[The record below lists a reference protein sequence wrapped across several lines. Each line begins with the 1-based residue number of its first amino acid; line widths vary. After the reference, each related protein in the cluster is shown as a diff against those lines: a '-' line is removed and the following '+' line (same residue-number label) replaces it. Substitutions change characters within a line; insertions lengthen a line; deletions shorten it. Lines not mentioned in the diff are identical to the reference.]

1 MKKVFLKKDREKLW
15 LSGHPWIYSGAV
27 DKIEQNIIPGSI
39 VEVFNHKNEFIGYGH
54 YNKNSKIIVRML
66 EHDKN
71 VSIDANWYNQ
81 KIKQAYEL
89 RMGLNIDSNAFRLIH
104 SESDFLPGLI
114 IDYFNGYVILQIST
128 LGMER
133 DKEFVI
139 QALINNIPN
148 LKGIYEK
155 SEGDGRKLEGLPEK
169 TQILWGEIPDTIEIF
184 ERNANF
190 IIDLKGQKTGFYSDQ
205 RENRILLGNLS
216 KGKNFLDVCSYTGG
230 FSVHAMSNGA
240 NSATLIDISEDA
252 LNVAKENLKKHINV
266 EFIKGNIFDILRV
279 LIKEG
284 RKWDVVS
291 LDPPK
296 LAPNKRDLEKALK
309 AYKDIILNG
318 IKLTNNGGL
327 LAIYSCSGAVSS
339 SDLRM
344 ALAYAVKD
352 AGVKATIVHQLHQSS
367 CHPISVSV
375 PETEYLKGFLVRII
389 Y

>member
-114 IDYFNGYVILQIST
+114 IDYFNDYVILQIST

-133 DKEFVI
+133 DKEFII

-155 SEGDGRKLEGLPEK
+155 SEGDGRKLEGLPKK

-184 ERNANF
+184 EGNANF

>member
-133 DKEFVI
+133 DKEFII

-184 ERNANF
+184 EGNANF

-279 LIKEG
+279 LIKKG

>member
-1 MKKVFLKKDREKLW
+1 MKKIFLKKDREKLW

-27 DKIEQNIIPGSI
+27 DKIEQNIIPGSV

-71 VSIDANWYNQ
+71 ISIDANWYNQ
-81 KIKQAYEL
+81 KIKQAYDL

-114 IDYFNGYVILQIST
+114 IDYFNSYVILQIST

-133 DKEFVI
+133 DKEFII

-155 SEGDGRKLEGLPEK
+155 SEGDGRKLEGLSEK
-169 TQILWGEIPDTIEIF
+169 TQVLWGEIPDTIEIF
-184 ERNANF
+184 EGNANF

-252 LNVAKENLKKHINV
+252 LNVAKENLKKYINV
-266 EFIKGNIFDILRV
+266 DFIKGNIFDILRV

-284 RKWDVVS
+284 KKWDVVS

-389 Y
+389 F

>member
-1 MKKVFLKKDREKLW
+1 LKKVFLKKDREKLW

-133 DKEFVI
+133 DKEFII

-184 ERNANF
+184 EGNANF

>member
-184 ERNANF
+184 EGNANF

-240 NSATLIDISEDA
+240 NSTTLIDISEDA

-266 EFIKGNIFDILRV
+266 DFIKGNIFDILRV

>member
-114 IDYFNGYVILQIST
+114 IDYFNGYVILQILT

-133 DKEFVI
+133 DKEFII

-184 ERNANF
+184 EGNANF

-266 EFIKGNIFDILRV
+266 DFIKGNIFDILRV

>member
-71 VSIDANWYNQ
+71 VSINANWYNQ

-133 DKEFVI
+133 DKEFII

-184 ERNANF
+184 EGNANF

-266 EFIKGNIFDILRV
+266 DFIKGNIFDILRV

>member
-114 IDYFNGYVILQIST
+114 IDYFNDYVILQIST

-133 DKEFVI
+133 DKEFII

-184 ERNANF
+184 EGNANF

-266 EFIKGNIFDILRV
+266 DFIKGNIFDILRV

>member
-133 DKEFVI
+133 DKEFII

-184 ERNANF
+184 EGNANF

-230 FSVHAMSNGA
+230 FSVHAMRNGA

-375 PETEYLKGFLVRII
+375 SETEYLKGFLVRVI

>member
-39 VEVFNHKNEFIGYGH
+39 VDVFNHKNEFIGYGH

-133 DKEFVI
+133 DKEFII

-184 ERNANF
+184 EGNANF

>member
-133 DKEFVI
+133 DKEFII

-184 ERNANF
+184 EGNANF

-252 LNVAKENLKKHINV
+252 LNVAKENLKKHINI

>member
-1 MKKVFLKKDREKLW
+1 MKKFFLKKDREKLW

-133 DKEFVI
+133 DKKFII

-184 ERNANF
+184 EGNANF

>member
-184 ERNANF
+184 EGNANF

-344 ALAYAVKD
+344 ALAYAVKA

>member
-66 EHDKN
+66 EHDKT

-133 DKEFVI
+133 DKEFII

-184 ERNANF
+184 EGNANF

-352 AGVKATIVHQLHQSS
+352 AGVKATIVYQLHQSS

-375 PETEYLKGFLVRII
+375 PETEYLKGFLVRVI

>member
-39 VEVFNHKNEFIGYGH
+39 IEVFNHKNEFIGYGH

-133 DKEFVI
+133 DKEFII

-184 ERNANF
+184 EGNANF

>member
-39 VEVFNHKNEFIGYGH
+39 VEGFNHKNEFIGYGH

-133 DKEFVI
+133 DKEFII

-184 ERNANF
+184 EGNANF

>member
-114 IDYFNGYVILQIST
+114 IDYFNDYVILQIST

-133 DKEFVI
+133 DKEFII

-184 ERNANF
+184 EGNANF

-252 LNVAKENLKKHINV
+252 LNVAKENLKKHINI

>member
-184 ERNANF
+184 EGNANF

-375 PETEYLKGFLVRII
+375 PETEYLKGFLVRVI

>member
-133 DKEFVI
+133 DKEFII

-155 SEGDGRKLEGLPEK
+155 SEGDGRKLEELPEK

-184 ERNANF
+184 EGNANF

-375 PETEYLKGFLVRII
+375 PETEYLKGFLVRVI

>member
-15 LSGHPWIYSGAV
+15 LNGHPWIYSGAV

-133 DKEFVI
+133 DKEFII

-155 SEGDGRKLEGLPEK
+155 SEGDGRKLEGLPER

-184 ERNANF
+184 EGNANF

-266 EFIKGNIFDILRV
+266 DFIKGNIFDILRV

>member
-66 EHDKN
+66 EHDKT

-184 ERNANF
+184 EGNANF

-375 PETEYLKGFLVRII
+375 PETEYLKGFLVRVI

>member
-39 VEVFNHKNEFIGYGH
+39 VEVFNHKNEFTGYGH

-133 DKEFVI
+133 DKEFII

-184 ERNANF
+184 EGNANF

-266 EFIKGNIFDILRV
+266 DFIKGNIFDILRV

>member
-39 VEVFNHKNEFIGYGH
+39 VEIFNHKNEFIGYGH

-184 ERNANF
+184 EGNANF

>member
-133 DKEFVI
+133 DKEFII

-184 ERNANF
+184 EGNANF

-327 LAIYSCSGAVSS
+327 LAIYSCSGAVNS

>member
-133 DKEFVI
+133 DKEFII

-184 ERNANF
+184 EGNANF

-230 FSVHAMSNGA
+230 FSVHAMSNGG

-266 EFIKGNIFDILRV
+266 DFIKGNIFDILRV

>member
-27 DKIEQNIIPGSI
+27 DKMEQNIIPGSI

-133 DKEFVI
+133 DKEFII

-184 ERNANF
+184 EGNANF

>member
-66 EHDKN
+66 EHDKT

-184 ERNANF
+184 EGNANF

-367 CHPISVSV
+367 CHPISVSA

>member
-133 DKEFVI
+133 DKEFII

-184 ERNANF
+184 EGNANF

-266 EFIKGNIFDILRV
+266 DFIKGNIFDILRV

>member
-133 DKEFVI
+133 DKEFII

-155 SEGDGRKLEGLPEK
+155 SEGDGRKLEELPEK

-184 ERNANF
+184 EGNANF

>member
-133 DKEFVI
+133 DKEFII

>member
-66 EHDKN
+66 EHDKT

-133 DKEFVI
+133 DKEFII

-184 ERNANF
+184 EGNANF

-266 EFIKGNIFDILRV
+266 DFIKGNIFDILRV

>member
-81 KIKQAYEL
+81 KIKQVYEL

-133 DKEFVI
+133 DKEFII

-184 ERNANF
+184 EGNANF

>member
-27 DKIEQNIIPGSI
+27 YKIEQNIIPGSI

-66 EHDKN
+66 EHDKT

-133 DKEFVI
+133 DKEFII

-184 ERNANF
+184 EGNANF

-266 EFIKGNIFDILRV
+266 DFIKGNIFDILRV